1 MAVCGEKK
9 LKVWLVVA
17 GVFVAGFAAGV
28 VVTRGVVRHLV
39 QRIVLHPERLR
50 VLVEKRLTT
59 RLRLDADQHR
69 KVDQILAGTEGE
81 LKSLRQEFA
90 PRFVAILTNAES
102 EISGVLTPE
111 QRERFKKFREENRQL
126 WQPKWV
132 TSPSTP
138 ARTPSAS

>member
-1 MAVCGEKK
+1 MKK

-59 RLRLDADQHR
+59 RLRLDTDQHR
-69 KVDQILAGTEGE
+69 KVDQILTSTEGE

>member
-1 MAVCGEKK
+1 MKK

-39 QRIVLHPERLR
+39 QRIVLHPERMRSLI
-50 VLVEKRLTT
+50 ENRLTA
-59 RLRLDADQHR
+59 RLHLDREQHQ
-69 KVDQILAGTEGE
+69 KVDQILTSTESD
-81 LKSLRQEFA
+81 LKSLRREFA

-111 QRERFKKFREENRQL
+111 QRERFKKFREENRHL
-126 WQPKWV
+126 LQP
-132 TSPSTP
+132 
-138 ARTPSAS
+138 R